1 MMCMSDLKRIQW
13 IVLLLVTLSVLS
25 SCTGNGG
32 AEQQSSQNSQS
43 EQSEQQSV
51 QSSQGTWGNAP
62 DFVVMDADGKAVALS
77 SFAGKPIVVNFWATW
92 CGYCKLEMPDFDR
105 AYKEYPDVVFLMVNA
120 TDGVYETKEKA
131 DAYVAQE
138 GFSFGVYYDM
148 ASTAQM
154 AYKISGYPTTVFI
167 NAQGDVVA
175 KEVGAISYDTL
186 VQGIGLI
193 SE

>member
-1 MMCMSDLKRIQW
+1 MKRIQW

-25 SCTGNGG
+25 SCTGNSG
-32 AEQQSSQNSQS
+32 AEQQSSQS

-51 QSSQGTWGNAP
+51 QSSQGMWGNAP

-131 DAYVAQE
+131 DAYVTAE
-138 GFSFGVYYDM
+138 GFTFDIYYD
-148 ASTAQM
+148 AAGLAQS
-154 AYKISGYPTTVFI
+154 AYQISGYPTTVFI

>member
-1 MMCMSDLKRIQW
+1 MKRIQW
-13 IVLLLVTLSVLS
+13 IVLLLITLSVLS

-32 AEQQSSQNSQS
+32 AEQQSSQS

-77 SFAGKPIVVNFWATW
+77 SFAGKPIVINFWATW

-138 GFSFGVYYDM
+138 GFTFDIYYD
-148 ASTAQM
+148 AAGLAQS
-154 AYKISGYPTTVFI
+154 AYQISGYPTTVFI
-167 NAQGDVVA
+167 NAQGDVVT

>member
-1 MMCMSDLKRIQW
+1 MMYRSDLKRIGW
-13 IVLLLVTLSVLS
+13 KLSLLALALLLTLSLVACAHGQNEEYGKEQS
-25 SCTGNGG
+25 TAGAG
-32 AEQQSSQNSQS
+32 AEQ
-43 EQSEQQSV
+43 
-51 QSSQGTWGNAP
+51 WGSAP
-62 DFVVMDADGKAVALS
+62 DFMVLDAESKAVYLS
-77 SFAGKPIVVNFWATW
+77 DFAGKPIVVNFWATW
-92 CGYCKLEMPDFDR
+92 CGYCKVEMPDFHK
-105 AYKEYPDVVFLMVNA
+105 AYLAYPDVVFLMVNV

-138 GFSFGVYYDM
+138 GFTFDIYYD
-148 ASTAQM
+148 AAGLAQS
-154 AYKISGYPTTVFI
+154 AYRISGYPTTIFI

>member
-1 MMCMSDLKRIQW
+1 MYMSDLKRIQW

-25 SCTGNGG
+25 SCTGNSG
-32 AEQQSSQNSQS
+32 AEQQSSQS
-43 EQSEQQSV
+43 EQSEQQSSQSEQ

-167 NAQGDVVA
+167 DANGDVVA